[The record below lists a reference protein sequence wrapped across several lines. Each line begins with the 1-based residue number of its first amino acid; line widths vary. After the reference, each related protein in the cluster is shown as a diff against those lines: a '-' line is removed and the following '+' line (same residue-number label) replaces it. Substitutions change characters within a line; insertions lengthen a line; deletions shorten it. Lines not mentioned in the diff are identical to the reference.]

1 MAASDRL
8 NIKVNNLEKNPNAT
22 NLIHINQYYID
33 KRCLEEKM
41 EDIKN
46 NARR

>member
-33 KRCLEEKM
+33 QRCLEEKM